1 MSYDS
6 GERGHHNS
14 RLTCGEMYG
23 DLIRGNDPRS
33 WAPWDDPA
41 GYRDYADAAYHLNR
55 VRYDVSLIN
64 CEDSKCDNAPR
75 GKLEEQDYYIEG
87 VGEPLEI
94 IEDYTY
100 DFEDGEQLQ
109 RKELQRIKGF
119 DRLRQRRQLP

>member
-1 MSYDS
+1 
-6 GERGHHNS
+6 
-14 RLTCGEMYG
+14 MYG